1 MNKLFITI
9 FIVCLV
15 LPAGAFA
22 AGSIDSTT
30 AEELKNGINGLR
42 KELSELRN
50 EIRGLKKLIKTR
62 LQGRPPAQPRK
73 TKGKT
78 KINGNPFM
86 GSQDAPVVLVEF
98 SDFECP
104 FCGRFFRNTL
114 PRIKKDYV
122 DSGKLKY
129 VFKDFPLAFHKK
141 AQKAAEA
148 SHCAGEEKKY
158 WEMHDLIFANQKR
171 MDMTDLT
178 SYAQKLG
185 LNSQSFEKCLKESR
199 YAEGIKKDIAA
210 GRANGVT
217 GTPSFI
223 IGIQNKQGEVEGN
236 TIRGAQPYT
245 AFKTA
250 IDSMLK
256 KLKTG
261 G

>member
-1 MNKLFITI
+1 MNKLFFTI
-9 FIVCLV
+9 FIVCLI
-15 LPAGAFA
+15 LPAGVFA
-22 AGSIDSTT
+22 AGPIDSTDI
-30 AEELKNGINGLR
+30 EELKNGINGLR
-42 KELSELRN
+42 KDVSELKN
-50 EIRGLKKLIKTR
+50 EIKGLKKLIETR

-73 TKGKT
+73 TRGKT
-78 KINGNPFM
+78 NVNGDPFM
-86 GSQDAPVVLVEF
+86 GSPDAPLVLVEF

-114 PRIKKDYV
+114 PKIKKDYV

-158 WEMHDLIFANQKR
+158 WEMHDLIFANQRR
-171 MDMTDLT
+171 MDLSDLIG
-178 SYAQKLG
+178 YAENLG
-185 LNSQSFEKCLKESR
+185 LNVESFEKCLEESR

-210 GRANGVT
+210 GRSNGVT

-223 IGIQNKQGEVEGN
+223 LGIQNKQGEVAGN
-236 TIRGAQPYT
+236 TIRGAQPYA

-256 KLKTG
+256 KVKTG
-261 G
+261 D